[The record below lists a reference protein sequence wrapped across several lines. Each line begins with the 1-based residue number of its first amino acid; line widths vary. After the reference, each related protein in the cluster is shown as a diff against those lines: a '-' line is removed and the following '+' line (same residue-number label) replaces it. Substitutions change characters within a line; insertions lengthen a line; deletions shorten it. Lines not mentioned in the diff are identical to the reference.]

1 MRRDYYI
8 DTTMRN
14 RSRKLSGLIVIIIA
28 AVLLQGLAAVQYRY
42 ARNMLETELERNT
55 LMDLITSALRIQEV
69 LSMSEVAVDN
79 AARYAE
85 DNLDDPD
92 YMNTILYNMVVNDD
106 DNLDGAFACFEP
118 NFFPRKGYWYEPYVH
133 QTEDGIVTS
142 QVASAEHDYT
152 QNEFYQSVMR
162 GDGIAWTSPYRGT
175 EGELMMTY
183 SLPLHQDGRVVG
195 LIGADLS
202 IEWIND
208 VINHY
213 HPYPSSFSMVVSEEG
228 MLLSSPPDS
237 LANPELVKML
247 IDMFN
252 NPAVPRKLVGRG
264 RITRYQFYDA
274 IRGENGRVYYAEKTK
289 APHWN
294 MMLVCYDN
302 EIFGKLERMR
312 HYVMLLSLFSLG
324 LLVLIISLFA
334 RSYHKLQITQLRQE
348 SLNSEL
354 RVAKDIQMNM
364 LPSNNVETK
373 QEGIDI
379 FGYLLPARE
388 VGGDLYNFFVRD
400 GKLFFCIGDV
410 SGKGVPAAMTMAQTM
425 SLLRSAPNQE
435 NNPARIMRVLNRTLS
450 SGNDSNMFVTM
461 FLGILDLPTGQL
473 RYCDAGHD
481 APLVMVD
488 GEKQVVDVNPNLPLG
503 VFEDTQYEVQET
515 QIKPGS
521 MILLYTDG
529 LTEAKDNE
537 HHQYGLHRIEE
548 LLELCAASSPMD
560 LIESINESVRGFV
573 KGAEQSDDLT
583 LLAIKYSPLQFESKL
598 TKSITL
604 KNNVREV
611 ARLSEFIKSVMEEL
625 SIDKS
630 LSRQLRLAI
639 EEAVVNVIDYAYPPE
654 IDGKIDVQLQ
664 TDGKRLKVII
674 CDSGAAFDPTTKE
687 QTDTSLSVEDRQI
700 GGLGILLVRELMDTI
715 NYERVEGKN
724 ILTLIKNI

>member
-1 MRRDYYI
+1 
-8 DTTMRN
+8 
-14 RSRKLSGLIVIIIA
+14 
-28 AVLLQGLAAVQYRY
+28 
-42 ARNMLETELERNT
+42 
-55 LMDLITSALRIQEV
+55 
-69 LSMSEVAVDN
+69 
-79 AARYAE
+79 
-85 DNLDDPD
+85 
-92 YMNTILYNMVVNDD
+92 
-106 DNLDGAFACFEP
+106 
-118 NFFPRKGYWYEPYVH
+118 
-133 QTEDGIVTS
+133 
-142 QVASAEHDYT
+142 
-152 QNEFYQSVMR
+152 
-162 GDGIAWTSPYRGT
+162 
-175 EGELMMTY
+175 
-183 SLPLHQDGRVVG
+183 
-195 LIGADLS
+195 
-202 IEWIND
+202 
-208 VINHY
+208 
-213 HPYPSSFSMVVSEEG
+213 
-228 MLLSSPPDS
+228 
-237 LANPELVKML
+237 
-247 IDMFN
+247 
-252 NPAVPRKLVGRG
+252 
-264 RITRYQFYDA
+264 
-274 IRGENGRVYYAEKTK
+274 
-289 APHWN
+289 
-294 MMLVCYDN
+294 
-302 EIFGKLERMR
+302 
-312 HYVMLLSLFSLG
+312 
-324 LLVLIISLFA
+324 
-334 RSYHKLQITQLRQE
+334 
-348 SLNSEL
+348 
-354 RVAKDIQMNM
+354 
-364 LPSNNVETK
+364 
-373 QEGIDI
+373 
-379 FGYLLPARE
+379 
-388 VGGDLYNFFVRD
+388 
-400 GKLFFCIGDV
+400 
-410 SGKGVPAAMTMAQTM
+410 
-425 SLLRSAPNQE
+425 
-435 NNPARIMRVLNRTLS
+435 MRVLNRMLS

-461 FLGILDLPTGQL
+461 FLGVLDLPTGQL

-548 LLELCAASSPMD
+548 VLELCAASSPMD